1 MRKFPHRRPTP
12 VLFARAVTILVAA
25 WALLDIV
32 LVATGHPLL
41 RGGQLAWLAVV
52 IFLSGFAY
60 LATVS

>member
-1 MRKFPHRRPTP
+1 MRKYPHRKFTP
-12 VLFARAVTILVAA
+12 VLLVRAVAILVAA

-41 RGGQLAWLAVV
+41 RSGQLVWLAVV
-52 IFLSGFAY
+52 IFLSAFAY

>member
-1 MRKFPHRRPTP
+1 M
-12 VLFARAVTILVAA
+12 TILVAA

-41 RGGQLAWLAVV
+41 RGGQLAWLVVV
-52 IFLSGFAY
+52 IFLSAFAY

>member
-41 RGGQLAWLAVV
+41 TSGQLAWLAVV
-52 IFLSGFAY
+52 IFLSAFAY

>member
-41 RGGQLAWLAVV
+41 RSGQLAWLAVV
-52 IFLSGFAY
+52 IFLSAFAY